1 MLKRLLIIAL
11 PLAIAGAAGAGSAAP
26 PRGEWV
32 GTYSVGNASKVA
44 VAVRFSGAR
53 GTVAL
58 GTGHADA
65 QTLAVRTSGTRVRFT
80 VPGRPVLAFDGRLKG
95 GVVRGTVRQGSA
107 RGSFTLRRGSGA
119 ALFARGY
126 FGAGDTRW
134 AFVDDPYGPAR
145 ADELSAGTLHGIYGT
160 GPAFRLGSGWSTE
173 APAFASA
180 RVDAA
185 GATVAGAAFARLR
198 VRQYEVRFTSGNA
211 VLSGTFTVPAGPGKH
226 PAVAFV
232 SGSGRTERAY
242 LPDLQALLVDA
253 GVAVLAYDKRGI
265 AQSAGQYPGES
276 PTSGTIDQLA
286 RDAQAAARWLAV
298 QPDVDAAR
306 VGLAGHSQAGWIMP
320 LAASREPAARFMV
333 SFSGPAVT
341 ADEND
346 TWQNLA
352 GEGNTPPT
360 MSVAAMEAEVLR
372 QGPGGV
378 DPVPWIRALR
388 IPALW
393 MYGGLDWIVPSSLST
408 KRIAPVAAEA
418 GRDFTVQTFPN
429 ANHALVETQT
439 GLTSEMVASDRFAPG
454 MFPAVRAWLAAH
466 GLSR

>member
-1 MLKRLLIIAL
+1 MLKKLLIIAL
-11 PLAIAGAAGAGSAAP
+11 PLAIAGAAGSGSAAP
-26 PRGEWV
+26 RGDWV
-32 GTYSVGNASKVA
+32 GTYSVGNGHRVA

-53 GTVAL
+53 AVVAL
-58 GTGHADA
+58 GAGHADA
-65 QTLAVRTSGTRVRFT
+65 QTVTVRSTGARVRFT
-80 VPGRPVLAFDGRLKG
+80 VPGRPALAFDGRLKG
-95 GVVRGTVRQGSA
+95 RALSGATRQGPARGT
-107 RGSFTLRRGSGA
+107 FTLRRGSGA

-126 FGAGDTRW
+126 FGSGDTRW
-134 AFVDDPYGPAR
+134 ALVDDPFGPAR
-145 ADELSAGTLHGIYGT
+145 ADELGAGMLHGVYGS
-160 GPAFRLGSGWSTE
+160 GPAFQLGSGWSTQ

-180 RVDAA
+180 RFDAA
-185 GATVAGAAFARLR
+185 GATIAGTVFARVR
-198 VRQYEVRFTSGNA
+198 VRQYEVRFASGNA
-211 VLSGTFTVPAGPGKH
+211 VLSGTLTVPAGVGRH

-265 AQSAGQYPGES
+265 AQSAGRYPGES

-286 RDAQAAARWLAV
+286 RDAQAAVRWLAA
-298 QPDVDAAR
+298 QPDVDPAR
-306 VGLAGHSQAGWIMP
+306 VGIAGHSQAGWVMP
-320 LAASREPAARFMV
+320 LAASREDAVRFMV
-333 SFSGPAVT
+333 AFAGPAVT

-352 GEGNTPPT
+352 GEGNSPPT
-360 MSVAAMEAEVLR
+360 MTPAAMEAEVLR

-378 DPVPWIRALR
+378 DPMPWIRALR

-393 MYGGLDWIVPSSLST
+393 LYGGLDWIVPSNLSA
-408 KRIAPVAAEA
+408 KRIAAEA
-418 GRDFTVQTFPN
+418 GHDFTVTTFPN